1 MPEMHF
7 KMIEADEKT
16 RIAMKPRHIV
26 DETRDELKAIYKEWL
41 ELQHESRKNQLMVE
55 DAHISQM
62 HGNEALK
69 MSLLVEQTRV
79 SD

>member
-16 RIAMKPRHIV
+16 RLAMKPKHIV

-41 ELQHESRKNQLMVE
+41 ELQHESRKN
-55 DAHISQM
+55 
-62 HGNEALK
+62 
-69 MSLLVEQTRV
+69 
-79 SD
+79 